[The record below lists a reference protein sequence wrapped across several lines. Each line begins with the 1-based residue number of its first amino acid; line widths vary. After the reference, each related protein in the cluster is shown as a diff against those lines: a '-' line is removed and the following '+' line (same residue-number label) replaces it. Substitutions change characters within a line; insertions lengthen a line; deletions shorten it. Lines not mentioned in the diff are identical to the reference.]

1 MRPHV
6 IARPRTVHGVDF
18 SGAVDAGRRIW
29 IASGVV
35 EGSTLRVEAC
45 RRAEGLPGSGR
56 DRDPCLAALQKF
68 VVEQHASAVGL
79 DFPFGLPRALVKAR
93 SWEEFVRSFPG
104 RYASPDKFRAACRHA
119 SDGVELRR
127 VTDRESRTPFSPYNL
142 RLYRQ
147 TYFGILELLHP
158 LVRDRR
164 ACVLPMQKPLPDRP
178 WVLEVCPAS
187 VLKRAGLYVPYKG
200 GGEAR
205 RAARTRILR
214 RLEETTP
221 LSIPSSALRLEVAN
235 DSGGDALDSIV
246 AAGATAR
253 ALSNPASLTAQQDS
267 IYALEG
273 YVYV

>member
-147 TYFGILELLHP
+147 TYFGIRELLHP
-158 LVRDRR
+158 LVREHL
-164 ACVLPMQKPLPDRP
+164 ACVPPMQRLHPGRP
-178 WVLEVCPAS
+178 WIFEICPAS
-187 VLKRAGLYVPYKG
+187 LLKRDQLYFPYKG
-200 GGEAR
+200 RSETHREAR
-205 RAARTRILR
+205 ARILR
-214 RLEETTP
+214 RIEKLIP
-221 LSIPSSALRLEVAN
+221 LSFTGEALRADVIR
-235 DSGGDALDSIV
+235 DPGGDALDSII
-246 AAGATAR
+246 AACGTFR
-253 ALSNPASLTAQQDS
+253 ALRQPAPRANSA
-267 IYALEG
+267 YALEG

>member
-1 MRPHV
+1 MCWRS
-6 IARPRTVHGVDF
+6 VHGVDF
-18 SGAVDAGRRIW
+18 SGAADAGRRIW

-45 RRAEGLPGSGR
+45 RRAEDLPGSGR
-56 DRDPCLAALQKF
+56 HRDRCLAALQKF
-68 VVEQHASAVGL
+68 IAGQQVSAVGL
-79 DFPFGLPRALVKAR
+79 DFPFGLPRALVNER
-93 SWEEFVRSFPG
+93 NWEEFVRSFPA
-104 RYASPDKFRAACRHA
+104 RYATPDKFREACRRA
-119 SDGVELRR
+119 SDGIELRR
-127 VTDRESRTPFSPYNL
+127 ATDRESRTPFSSYNL

-147 TYFGILELLHP
+147 TYFGIRELLHP

-178 WVLEVCPAS
+178 WILEVCPAS

-214 RLEETTP
+214 WLEEATP
-221 LSIPSSALRLEVAN
+221 LSVPSSALRLEVAN

-246 AAGATAR
+246 AAGATVR
-253 ALSNPASLTAQQDS
+253 ALSNPASLTTRRDS
-267 IYALEG
+267 TYALEG